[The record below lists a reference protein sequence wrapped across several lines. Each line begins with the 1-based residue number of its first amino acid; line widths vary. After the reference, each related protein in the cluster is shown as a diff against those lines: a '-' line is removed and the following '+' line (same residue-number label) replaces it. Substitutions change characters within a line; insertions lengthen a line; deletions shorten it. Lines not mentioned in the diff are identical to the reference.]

1 MSKVWGQENKMN
13 FLTKIFFPVNIQVV
27 CLLIICLDK
36 TCSSLIG
43 WNLGLAS
50 SLSSDWLNLMRWEWS
65 VMEDAE
71 MKMVFCNTLV
81 PTMTL
86 NHIINIWI
94 ISEILFESYQKYCLN
109 HMRNIIWMLSWHP
122 GLVRTYLPR
131 VTVASI
137 NWEESLYQVLPAKF
151 LNLFKFIFKSWGRPL
166 PDATRQKIVE
176 LAHSGARPCD
186 ISRILQVSNGC
197 VSKILGRW
205 DYQLFNNKII
215 LSLLLF
221 QILWNRFYQT

>member
-27 CLLIICLDK
+27 CLLFLLIICLDK

-71 MKMVFCNTLV
+71 MRMVFCNTLV
-81 PTMTL
+81 PTMMQH
-86 NHIINIWI
+86 HIKNIWI
-94 ISEILFESYQKYCLN
+94 VSEIFESYQKYLN
-109 HMRNIIWMLSWHP
+109 HNRNITWVKWEILFESWHP
-122 GLVRTYLPR
+122 GQVRTYLPR

-137 NWEESLYQVLPAKF
+137 NWVESLYQVLPAK
-151 LNLFKFIFKSWGRPL
+151 
-166 PDATRQKIVE
+166 IV
-176 LAHSGARPCD
+176 
-186 ISRILQVSNGC
+186 
-197 VSKILGRW
+197 
-205 DYQLFNNKII
+205 
-215 LSLLLF
+215 F
-221 QILWNRFYQT
+221 QSFSI